1 LQYYCE
7 YIKAIESKASGKKRL
22 PLCIMVSKDTRRKT
36 EELLQENR
44 CFGLKARQITL
55 VTQGLGVPALSD
67 NDAKLALDPD
77 DPFKVETKPH
87 GHGDIHALLY
97 KHGVTQKWADSLGIK
112 WAVMFQDTNG
122 LAFHTLPLMLGVSVQ
137 RGFIMNSL
145 AVPRRA
151 GQAIGGIA
159 KLRND
164 KGQQK
169 TINVEYNQ
177 LDPMLRG
184 TREFK
189 DGDVN
194 DPNTGY
200 SPFPGNINQLLFRL
214 DTYNKVLK
222 RTKVS
227 VTCSSR
233 VGMNAKVM

>member
-1 LQYYCE
+1 
-7 YIKAIESKASGKKRL
+7 
-22 PLCIMVSKDTRRKT
+22 MVSKDTRRKT

-55 VTQGLGVPALSD
+55 VTQGLGVPALMD
-67 NDAKLALDPD
+67 NDAKIALDENNK
-77 DPFKVETKPH
+77 FQVETKPH

-97 KHGVTQKWADSLGIK
+97 KHGVTTRWANELGIK

-122 LAFHTLPLMLGVSVQ
+122 LAFHTLPLMLGVSVE

-159 KLRND
+159 KLTNKDGNQR
-164 KGQQK
+164 

-184 TREFK
+184 TKEFR
-189 DGDVN
+189 DGDTN
-194 DPNTGY
+194 DKETGY

-214 DTYNKVLK
+214 DGYNKVLK
-222 RTKVS
+222 RTKVRISYSHGS
-227 VTCSSR
+227 VEY
-233 VGMNAKVM
+233 